1 MKFKPKQCNT
11 DIDRKEMKAA
21 NRLCRCEQEACTQAE
36 QKLTVMDANKLLW
49 AIALVIIQRT
59 DQPDSQEGRGIHLF

>member
-1 MKFKPKQCNT
+1 MRSQHLFTQKQEKPFKDTMKFKPKQCNT

-36 QKLTVMDANKLLW
+36 QKLTVMEANKLL
-49 AIALVIIQRT
+49 
-59 DQPDSQEGRGIHLF
+59 